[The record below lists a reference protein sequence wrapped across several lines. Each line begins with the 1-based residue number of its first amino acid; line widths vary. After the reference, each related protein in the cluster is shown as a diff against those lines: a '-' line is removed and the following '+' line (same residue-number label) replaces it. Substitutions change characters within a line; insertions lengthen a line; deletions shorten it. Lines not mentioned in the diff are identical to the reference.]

1 MSSRK
6 VLPTKINLI
15 SMRNQLKLIRVI
27 KRLLENKREVL
38 LIYLRTYV
46 NEYEKIYNEVNEA
59 LRGVYDSYLKAVV
72 DEGISNI
79 EMIASS
85 QVSSLQ
91 LRSSTKVIFGVKIP
105 VTEIDESTIPPKPF
119 SEVEI
124 SPHLSEAF
132 DNMKATLVKVIKLV
146 ELEST
151 IRSLVAELR
160 KTQRLIN
167 AIDTSILPFYNS
179 SVKYIRS
186 ILNDR
191 SREEF
196 VRLKVTRRI
205 LQRRRESGR

>member
-15 SMRNQLKLIRVI
+15 SFRNQLKLIRVI

-46 NEYEKIYNEVNEA
+46 NEYEKIYNEVNKE
-59 LRGVYDSYLKAVV
+59 LSVVYESFMKAVV
-72 DEGISNI
+72 DEGISSI
-79 EMIASS
+79 EMIANSQSS
-85 QVSSLQ
+85 SMELKSF
-91 LRSSTKVIFGVKIP
+91 TKVIFGVKIP
-105 VTEIDESTIPPKPF
+105 ITEISEDAIPAKPF
-119 SEVEI
+119 SEVET
-124 SPHLSEAF
+124 SPHLSEAYEE
-132 DNMKATLVKVIKLV
+132 MRKTMVKVIKLV

-151 IRSLVAELR
+151 IRSLVSELR
-160 KTQRLIN
+160 RTQRLIN
-167 AIDTSILPFYNS
+167 AIDTSILPFYNN

-205 LQRRRESGR
+205 LQRRRTSGV

>member
-15 SMRNQLKLIRVI
+15 SFRNQLKLIRVI

-46 NEYEKIYNEVNEA
+46 NEYEKIYNEVNKE
-59 LRGVYDSYLKAVV
+59 LSVVYESFMKAVV
-72 DEGISNI
+72 DEGISSI
-79 EMIASS
+79 EMIANSQSS
-85 QVSSLQ
+85 SMELKSF
-91 LRSSTKVIFGVKIP
+91 TKVIFGVKIP
-105 VTEIDESTIPPKPF
+105 ITEISEDAIPVKPF
-119 SEVEI
+119 SEVET
-124 SPHLSEAF
+124 SPHLSEAYEE
-132 DNMKATLVKVIKLV
+132 MRKTMVKVIKLV

-151 IRSLVAELR
+151 IRSLVSELR
-160 KTQRLIN
+160 RTQRLIN
-167 AIDTSILPFYNS
+167 AIDTSILPFYNN

-205 LQRRRESGR
+205 LQRRRTSGV

>member
-15 SMRNQLKLIRVI
+15 GFRNQLKLIRVI

-46 NEYEKIYNEVNEA
+46 NEYEKIYNEVNKELA
-59 LRGVYDSYLKAVV
+59 GVYESFMKAVV
-72 DEGISNI
+72 DDGISSI
-79 EMIASS
+79 DMIANS
-85 QVSSLQ
+85 QSNSLE
-91 LRSSTKVIFGVKIP
+91 LKSFTKVIFGVKIP
-105 VTEIDESTIPPKPF
+105 ITEISEDAIPPKPF
-119 SEVEI
+119 SEVET
-124 SPHLSEAF
+124 SPHLS
-132 DNMKATLVKVIKLV
+132 KAYDDMRKAMVKVIKLV

-151 IRSLVAELR
+151 IRSLVSELR
-160 KTQRLIN
+160 RTQRLIN
-167 AIDTSILPFYNS
+167 AIDTSILPFYNN

-205 LQRRRESGR
+205 LQRRRSSGL